1 MFQLCSYLFLPATN
15 TVLKVGKTN
24 NKLIH
29 LQETGP
35 VGNNSHDEWKRD
47 EYAASVASVF
57 SLFEITPAVVANVE
71 LKTSQG
77 LHLSTQKGQI
87 NTWKR
92 V

>member
-1 MFQLCSYLFLPATN
+1 M
-15 TVLKVGKTN
+15 
-24 NKLIH
+24 NKFSH

-47 EYAASVASVF
+47 EYVARVASVF

-87 NTWKR
+87 VIRGKERKKR
-92 V
+92 ILIHGLKLEINLA